1 MESYET
7 LIRRIQLLER
17 RNDELESLS
26 KQMLATLFE
35 QEEELARKH
44 NRIIE
49 LEIAKAR
56 TADIRNL
63 LLTDDT
69 TLLN

>member
-7 LIRRIQLLER
+7 LIRKIQLLER

-44 NRIIE
+44 DRIIE

-56 TADIRNL
+56 TADIRKL
-63 LLTDDT
+63 LLTDDS